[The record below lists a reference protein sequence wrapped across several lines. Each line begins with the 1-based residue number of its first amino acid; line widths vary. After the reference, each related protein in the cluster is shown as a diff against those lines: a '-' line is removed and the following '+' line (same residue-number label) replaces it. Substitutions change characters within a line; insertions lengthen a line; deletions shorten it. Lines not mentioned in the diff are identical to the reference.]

1 MKKIITLFALML
13 SLCAAA
19 QQAVDTMYIYRNNK
33 IERIPVAEIDSV
45 VFVAPIAPVAP
56 PSTSPY
62 EAIDLGL
69 SVKWASC
76 NVGATKP
83 EEYGGYYAWGE
94 TEEKS
99 NYNWSTYKWCNG
111 SEDTMT
117 KYCTSSDYGIV
128 DNKTVLDLED
138 DVAHVKWGGDW
149 RMPSL
154 DEIKELRNN
163 CTWQWT
169 SVNGVNGYKVTGP
182 NGNSIFLPAAGLFD
196 GTETYQTGS
205 RGFYWSSSLY
215 GFCSYAY
222 SLYFDD
228 GDYDWIDGDRCYGQ
242 SVRPVCGESSNSD
255 SGRTY
260 TVNGVSFTMIAVN
273 GGTFQ
278 MGATAE
284 QTDDAD
290 ADEYPVH
297 SVTLS
302 DYYIG
307 ETEVTQELWVA
318 VMGSNPSYFTG
329 DMQCPVE
336 CVSWDDC
343 QEFISKLNSL
353 TGENFKLPT
362 EAQWEYAARGG
373 ENSNGYLYSGSNTIG
388 EVAWYGGNSNSKTH
402 AVKTKSPNE
411 LGIYD
416 MSGNVWEWCYDWFGD
431 YSSSSVTNPTG
442 PSSGSSRVPRGG
454 CWFDYAKY
462 CRVAVRGHSYPDYG
476 NFYYGLRLAR

>member
-13 SLCAAA
+13 SLCATA
-19 QQAVDTMYIYRNNK
+19 QQAVGEYMYIHRNNNTV
-33 IERIPVAEIDSV
+33 ERILLSEVDSV
-45 VFVAPIAPVAP
+45 TFVEILPAPQ
-56 PSTSPY
+56 Y

-69 SVKWASC
+69 PSGLKWASF

-83 EEYGGYYAWGE
+83 EEFGGYYAWGE
-94 TEEKS
+94 TFEKL
-99 NYNWSTYKWCNG
+99 NYGMSTYKWCNG
-111 SEDTMT
+111 SFDTLT
-117 KYCTSSDYGIV
+117 KYCTDSRDGTV
-128 DNKTVLDLED
+128 DNKTVLDPED
-138 DVAHVKWGGDW
+138 DAAHVKWGGTW
-149 RMPSL
+149 RMPTL
-154 DEIKELRNN
+154 DEIKELCNS

-182 NGNSIFLPAAGLFD
+182 NGSSIFLPASGYRTEAEVDGRGSVAGYL
-196 GTETYQTGS
+196 
-205 RGFYWSSSLY
+205 SSSLCNHTDSGAY
-215 GFCSYAY
+215 GLF
-222 SLYFDD
+222 FDD
-228 GDYDWIDGDRCYGQ
+228 GYGWSYGNRYYGF
-242 SVRPVCGESSNSD
+242 SVRPVCDETSNPD
-255 SGRTY
+255 SGNLTY

-284 QTDDAD
+284 QTDDASD
-290 ADEYPVH
+290 DEYPVH
-297 SVTLS
+297 NVTLS

-318 VMGSNPSYFTG
+318 VMGSNPSSFTG
-329 DMQCPVE
+329 NMQCPVE
-336 CVSWDDC
+336 QVSWNDC

-388 EVAWYGGNSNSKTH
+388 EVAWYEGNSGDKTH
-402 AVKTKSPNE
+402 AVKTKAPNE

-416 MSGNVWEWCYDWFGD
+416 MSGNVTECCSDWFGD

-442 PSSGSSRVPRGG
+442 PSSGSYRVRRGG
-454 CWFDYAKY
+454 AWGSYAEY
-462 CRVAVRGHSYPDYG
+462 CCVADRHSNSPGHRNYSS
-476 NFYYGLRLAR
+476 GLRLAR